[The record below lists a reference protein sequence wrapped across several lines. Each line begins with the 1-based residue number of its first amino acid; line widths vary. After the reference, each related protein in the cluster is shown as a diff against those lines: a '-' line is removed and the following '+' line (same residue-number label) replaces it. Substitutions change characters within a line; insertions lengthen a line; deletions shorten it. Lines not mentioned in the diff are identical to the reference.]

1 MRRLGKVSEFRVF
14 KRGILMKTVA
24 EYRMYAAECRK
35 LAAKTARPED
45 KQALETIARAWERVA
60 DEREAQLVRQIDG
73 PSDPA
78 LAS

>member
-1 MRRLGKVSEFRVF
+1 
-14 KRGILMKTVA
+14 MKTVA
-24 EYRMYAAECRK
+24 EYRMYGAECRK
-35 LAAKTARPED
+35 LALKTARPED

-73 PSDPA
+73 PNDPP